1 MKSQELTGG
10 PERNYG
16 IDLMRIVSMLMVLTL
31 HVLGQGGVL
40 GSTRLFTVKNQLA
53 WLMEVGAYGAVDCF
67 ALISGYAG
75 YKTRHKGSSLLHM
88 CLQILFY
95 TLGITT
101 LFLIYAPELATLEDL
116 WKSTVP
122 FAYNY
127 YWYFTGYMGLFF
139 FMPALDLVVDKLPEQ
154 QAKKLVA
161 AIVVLFSVI
170 PALFNS
176 DVFRT
181 YSGYSM
187 VWLGMMYLIGAFVRK
202 YEVGKK
208 WKNWV
213 FLMIYFACTLIAW
226 GSRQGSEW
234 LCHHL
239 TGEAKRYSGLVSY
252 TSPAMVIGSVALLIW
267 FSRLKIRGVFTKIIG
282 FFAPLA
288 FNVYIIH
295 LHPLLWKNVMKGCF
309 KSFAAYPSVQM
320 MLAVL
325 GAVAGIFLVCV
336 FIDAGRKSLFEL
348 LHVKTGCEKFI
359 QLISRPFRRKDK
371 VMQ

>member
-1 MKSQELTGG
+1 MKPQELISS
-10 PERNYG
+10 PQRNYG

-40 GSTRLFTVKNQLA
+40 GSTRLFTVNNQLA

-67 ALISGYAG
+67 ALVSGYAS
-75 YKTRHKGSSLLHM
+75 YKTRHKGSSLLLM

-127 YWYFTGYMGLFF
+127 YWYFTAYMGLFF
-139 FMPALDLVVDKLPEQ
+139 FMPALDLVVEKLPKQ
-154 QAKKLVA
+154 QAIKLVA
-161 AIVVLFSVI
+161 AIIVLFSVV

-208 WKNWV
+208 WKNWI

-234 LCHHL
+234 LCHAL

-252 TSPAMVIGSVALLIW
+252 TSPAMVIGSIALLIW
-267 FSRLKIRGVFTKIIG
+267 FSRLKIRGAFAKIIG

-288 FNVYIIH
+288 FHVYIIH
-295 LHPLLWKNVMKGCF
+295 LHPLIWKNVMKGLF
-309 KSFAAYPSVQM
+309 KSFAAYPPAQM
-320 MLAVL
+320 MLATL
-325 GAVAGIFLVCV
+325 GAVLGIFLICAL
-336 FIDAGRKSLFEL
+336 IDAGRKSLFDL
-348 LHVKTGCEKFI
+348 LRVKTGCEKLMEI
-359 QLISRPFRRKDK
+359 LSRPFRKK
-371 VMQ
+371 ENVTQ